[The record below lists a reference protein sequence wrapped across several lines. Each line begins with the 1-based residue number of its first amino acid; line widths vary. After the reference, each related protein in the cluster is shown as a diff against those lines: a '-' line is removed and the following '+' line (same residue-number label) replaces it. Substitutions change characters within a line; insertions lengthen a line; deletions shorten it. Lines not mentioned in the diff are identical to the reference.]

1 MVENLGNRQFK
12 TKEIT
17 RTRFLKEDPKR
28 FRTIQDKHTNNRN
41 NSKNFTFTPL
51 VEGIVWNQTCIP
63 RFIDLNKDNID
74 DMICGGVG
82 YVDTNEIIKDRWDNH
97 SPIHNRITPYANP
110 SDWTWEWG
118 MGNTYYILDEASNVV
133 DEGNIFNKSR
143 SDFSDEFKRGVYN
156 IKTIG
161 YRFQK
166 DTISEEQTA
175 AEIAAQDIMDEILEE
190 MASESSQ

>member
-1 MVENLGNRQFK
+1 LGSAVVLVENLGNRQFK

-17 RTRFLKEDPKR
+17 RSKYLKEDPKR

-41 NSKNFTFTPL
+41 IETWL
-51 VEGIVWNQTCIP
+51 HEGIVWNQSCLP
-63 RFIDLNKDNID
+63 KFIDLNNDNIE
-74 DMICGGVG
+74 DMICEGTSHI
-82 YVDTNEIIKDRWDNH
+82 DTNKIIKDRWVNH
-97 SPIHNRITPYANP
+97 SPDHNRVTPYANP
-110 SDWTWEWG
+110 SDWTWKWG

-143 SDFSDEFKRGVYN
+143 SDFSDEFKRGDYK

-166 DTISEEQTA
+166 DY
-175 AEIAAQDIMDEILEE
+175 
-190 MASESSQ
+190 